1 MHVIASAAVLCR
13 EELRRGAA
21 REHPPERL
29 VRARGNGHVGESP
42 AVWILAVRPE
52 PALQPRVAIEVPF
65 GLHRRSEPQRRAE
78 AGEGLIAR
86 EAESDHRLLSQVSS
100 ELTAAVPGRK
110 QLAVRSAGRT
120 LYAEDEAAVAT
131 VVTAKCE
138 PELGI
143 AALARTS
150 RLVRLPECHEKVLV

>member
-1 MHVIASAAVLCR
+1 MA
-13 EELRRGAA
+13 
-21 REHPPERL
+21 PL
-29 VRARGNGHVGESP
+29 VWGE
-42 AVWILAVRPE
+42 A
-52 PALQPRVAIEVPF
+52 
-65 GLHRRSEPQRRAE
+65 QRCAE

-100 ELTAAVPGRK
+100 EPTTAVPGRK